1 MWGLMKGWF
10 EGDAPVQIPDLD
22 TLHADLTGL
31 KYSYDCNTRLR
42 LERKEDMKK
51 RGLRSPDEADA
62 LALIFALPIH
72 DSKRDLKED
81 RYARAAR
88 RQR

>member
-42 LERKEDMKK
+42 LGVRH
-51 RGLRSPDEADA
+51 GLFSGPHPPTGPAPAGLSYLSSPTAQCT
-62 LALIFALPIH
+62 
-72 DSKRDLKED
+72 
-81 RYARAAR
+81 R
-88 RQR
+88 RRVTTES